1 MASLGPLQWFRR
13 SLWGCV
19 VWTAIPGLAA
29 SAGAVDVTACGQTV
43 ARGEVGVLLN
53 DLDCS
58 TPAPGPAAVTLQNR
72 TTLQMNGHRVTPPAP
87 ETYGFGIECSERGRC
102 LIPGPG
108 ELTGELIGVLAQQS
122 KLTISDVVSHDI
134 DYGIFAAPL
143 GGLPGPSAGNDVD
156 ATNVTVVDAEVG
168 IRARTTE
175 HFVARP
181 RLHATICPTSPA

>member
-53 DLDCS
+53 DRDCS

-72 TTLQMNGHRVTPPAP
+72 ATLQMNGHRVTFTPPAP
-87 ETYGFGIECSERGRC
+87 ETYGFGIECSVEAMQRLMERPEDWKPASWAGGRV
-102 LIPGPG
+102 PP
-108 ELTGELIGVLAQQS
+108 S
-122 KLTISDVVSHDI
+122 PSDC
-134 DYGIFAAPL
+134 AAVP
-143 GGLPGPSAGNDVD
+143 
-156 ATNVTVVDAEVG
+156 
-168 IRARTTE
+168 
-175 HFVARP
+175 
-181 RLHATICPTSPA
+181 

>member
-1 MASLGPLQWFRR
+1 MLGGSKRYLDGVTRT
-13 SLWGCV
+13 LAV
-19 VWTAIPGLAA
+19 VQALAVGLC
-29 SAGAVDVTACGQTV
+29 GVDGDSRACGLGRCRRRHRLRGTV

-72 TTLQMNGHRVTPPAP
+72 ATLQMNGHRVTFTPPAP

-122 KLTISDVVSHDI
+122 KLTISDVV
-134 DYGIFAAPL
+134 
-143 GGLPGPSAGNDVD
+143 
-156 ATNVTVVDAEVG
+156 
-168 IRARTTE
+168 
-175 HFVARP
+175 
-181 RLHATICPTSPA
+181 